1 MKKILFIL
9 TISTIFYACPSTP
22 HIDSV
27 CDRYYWHH
35 FDIPVSFD
43 PPDSVLHIGDTITI
57 TSQFPNKLWD
67 QDSTDQFIF
76 DSINFYTK
84 CGIAKIDTFNGSQ
97 MSNSLLLFDYIIDTI
112 KYKVSKNNITYN
124 IKHNYNNN
132 EYYLKFKVVPKYK
145 GVFFFTFPSSLNT
158 FRDLYD
164 RQNIYAINGECSTIY
179 WAPWLITN
187 NGIGNNKEFLKLSPR
202 KYYNTTAYND
212 WYRHNHI
219 GGVHLFR
226 VE

>member
-1 MKKILFIL
+1 MKKLLFIL

-57 TSQFPNKLWD
+57 ASQFPNKLWD

-76 DSINFYTK
+76 DSINFHIG
-84 CGIAKIDTFNGSQ
+84 CGINKIDTFNGSQ
-97 MSNSLLLFDYIIDTI
+97 MSNSLLLFDYLIDTT
-112 KYKVSKNNITYN
+112 KYNYQKANISFSLEYV
-124 IKHNYNNN
+124 YSGD
-132 EYYLKFKVVPKYK
+132 EYYLQFKIVPKYK
-145 GVFFFTFPSSLNT
+145 GVFYFTFFSIVGEV
-158 FRDLYD
+158 FIE
-164 RQNIYAINGECSTIY
+164 RQNIYAVNGECVTEY
-179 WAPWLITN
+179 WDPRLITN
-187 NGIGNNKEFLKLSPR
+187 KGIGNNKEFLKLSPQ

-212 WYRHNHI
+212 WHKHNHVR
-219 GGVHLFR
+219 GNHLFK